1 MFRIVN
7 HWMILMFLLAGG
19 LLAACA
25 RSGAPTP
32 IPTPTPFDM
41 DAFFYP
47 VDARDLQANPKKYEV
62 EAFRFT
68 GRVFHIEREGNRT
81 YFQVL
86 TEPDEVNIRCIAVN
100 EGQDLKV
107 GDRVTVYATG
117 FGTSE
122 GVSPTGERVTVPRV
136 EVVKIVLN
144 KP

>member
-1 MFRIVN
+1 MFRN
-7 HWMILMFLLAGG
+7 ATHWPILLVFLPVG

-25 RSGAPTP
+25 RPGTP
-32 IPTPTPFDM
+32 SSTPTPFDM
-41 DAFFYP
+41 DAFFKP

-68 GRVFHIEREGNRT
+68 GRVFHIQREGNRT

-86 TEPDEVNIRCIAVN
+86 TDPDEVNIRGIAVN

-122 GVSPTGERVTVPRV
+122 GVDPAGGTVTVPTV
-136 EVVKIVLN
+136 EVVKIV
-144 KP
+144 PGRP